1 MIYLINCKIYV
12 PLPLLHIRPRQL
24 VKVHRH
30 SRRSHGD
37 GLRVTDRELLGGDP
51 VAGLH
56 RYVLGAGCGSRGFPE
71 E

>member
-1 MIYLINCKIYV
+1 M
-12 PLPLLHIRPRQL
+12 

-30 SRRSHGD
+30 SRRCHGD
-37 GLRVTDRELLGGDP
+37 GLRFADREFLGGDP

-71 E
+71 EQVHP

>member
-1 MIYLINCKIYV
+1 MKTTIYV
-12 PLPLLHIRPRQL
+12 LFILYIRYIQM

-30 SRRSHGD
+30 SRRCHGD
-37 GLRVTDRELLGGDP
+37 GLRFADREFLGGDP

-71 E
+71 EQVHP